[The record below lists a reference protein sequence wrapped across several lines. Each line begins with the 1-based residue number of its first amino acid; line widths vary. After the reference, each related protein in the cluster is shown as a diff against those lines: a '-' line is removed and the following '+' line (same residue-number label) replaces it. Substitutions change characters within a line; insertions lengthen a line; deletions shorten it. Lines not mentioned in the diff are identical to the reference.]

1 MNKSNY
7 LNFNF
12 LKKGVEGPIIKENFS
27 VQIKLNVRL
36 SRKILASLTT
46 LLDHRLVKLI

>member
-1 MNKSNY
+1 MNKSNC

-27 VQIKLNVRL
+27 VQITLNARI